1 MQFMLNIWMILQN
14 PATVFSLYSKHG
26 KYARNICV
34 NESDIRK
41 IRGITSLCA
50 ELQQKIMQPAYICQI
65 FRVCEQSA
73 GFSENMENMNAIFA
87 HPG

>member
-14 PATVFSLYSKHG
+14 FAAVFSLYSKHG
-26 KYARNICV
+26 EYTRNICA
-34 NESDIRK
+34 NESEIRK

-50 ELQQKIMQPAYICQI
+50 ELQQKIMQLAYICQI

-87 HPG
+87 RHG